1 MEAFNLGSNGI
12 KGLSMQFFIDTAT
25 NAVHAFEDN
34 VVVKKTDGVFSFVTS
49 NGDVLNTPATLQ
61 PYTPPTP
68 SETQLLAQAQ
78 AAQIATLTAVY
89 QQATQQPVSYTSKGG
104 VTKTYQADAGSLAKL
119 QSRLLAFAATQ
130 ATPSGFYWVAADNT
144 KVPFTYTDLQGLA
157 QVLGVQDEA
166 TFQRLQTLKDK
177 VRSATSV
184 AAVQA
189 VTW

>member
-1 MEAFNLGSNGI
+1 
-12 KGLSMQFFIDTAT
+12 MQFFIDTAT

-34 VVVKKTDGVFSFVTS
+34 VVVKETNGVYSFTAP
-49 NGDVLNTPATLQ
+49 NGDALNTPVTLQ
-61 PYTPPTP
+61 PYTPPAPT
-68 SETQLLAQAQ
+68 EFQLLAQAQ
-78 AAQIATLTAVY
+78 AAQIATLTAAY

-104 VTKTYQADAGSLAKL
+104 VAKTYQADAGSLAKL